1 MTIDLEHDKDDEI
14 TALRHDLDRKC
25 AAANDLAD
33 EIERLRAALKLLY
46 EWAKN
51 WDSPFMEDDEWP
63 EDEAKIKA
71 ALDTENA
78 T

>member
-1 MTIDLEHDKDDEI
+1 MTY
-14 TALRHDLDRKC
+14 
-25 AAANDLAD
+25 D

-78 T
+78 S